1 VDRLSSGECRT
12 EASKRPLRANEQVM
26 IGNGGEAK
34 FMTKFITIPRVFIAF
49 NMLSVSERVYEG
61 QCCH

>member
-34 FMTKFITIPRVFIAF
+34 FMTNIRKPGIRIIGLIE
-49 NMLSVSERVYEG
+49 ME
-61 QCCH
+61 